1 MSRLFFVLS
10 ISLLSITSLSAQG
23 IEFFHGT
30 WAEALAQSKEE
41 GKPIFVDA
49 YAVWCGPCKRMA
61 REVFTRKDVGDF
73 YNANFINLKMDMEDD
88 ANMVFRQ
95 KYPVSAFPTL
105 FYIQN
110 NGEIIRKVKGAQ
122 KAESFIQ
129 LGKSILSK
137 IDYSADYV
145 KEYEKGN
152 REPEFI
158 LKYIQSLNKSNKPSI
173 RIANLYLKKQKNLS
187 SDINQKIIFE
197 ATTEADSKI
206 FDQLIQNRKNIE
218 KLVGKEAV
226 ATKIEKACQATVQ
239 KAIEFEFE
247 DLLIEAANK
256 MKAHLP
262 KKAERFTLLS
272 QLNYCVAIGNAK
284 KYNKCCAEY
293 VKKEAKNNDKELHKL
308 ARQMESNFK
317 NDTAVMKQAEK
328 IAKKALDK
336 NGEILDYHLTYASIL
351 SYNGKKT
358 EALKVANNSI
368 GIAQKQ
374 GGLQKVQK
382 LIKRIEG

>member
-1 MSRLFFVLS
+1 MNKLFLVLS
-10 ISLLSITSLSAQG
+10 LSLLSVAAITAQG
-23 IEFFHGT
+23 IDFFHGT
-30 WAEALAQSKEE
+30 WAEALEKSKEA

-73 YNANFINLKMDMEDD
+73 YNANFINLKMDMEKEE
-88 ANMVFRQ
+88 NIVFRQ

-110 NGEIIRKVKGAQ
+110 NGEVIRKVKGAQ
-122 KAESFIQ
+122 KADSFIQ

-145 KEYEKGN
+145 KDYEKGN
-152 REPEFI
+152 RDPEFM
-158 LKYIQSLNKSNKPSI
+158 LKYIESLTKSNKPSI
-173 RIANLYLKKQKNLS
+173 KIANLYLKDQKDLS
-187 SDINQKIIFE
+187 TEINQKIIFA

-206 FDQLIQNRKNIE
+206 FDQLIKNRKNIE

-226 ATKIEKACQATVQ
+226 AAKIEKACTATVL
-239 KAIEFEFE
+239 KAIEYEFPE
-247 DLLIEAANK
+247 LLDEANDK

-262 KKAERFTLLS
+262 KQAARFAILS
-272 QLNYCVAIGNAK
+272 ELDFCVAMGDAK
-284 KYNKCCAEY
+284 KYAKCCSDY
-293 VKKEAKNNDKELHKL
+293 VKKEAKNDDKELHKL
-308 ARQMESNFK
+308 AQQMESNFK
-317 NDTAVMKQAEK
+317 DDATVMKQAEK

-351 SYNGKKT
+351 SNNGKKT
-358 EALKVANNSI
+358 EALKVANNSLD
-368 GIAQKQ
+368 IAQRQ
-374 GGLQKVQK
+374 GGLQKVHRLIK
-382 LIKRIEG
+382 LIEG

>member
-1 MSRLFFVLS
+1 MNKLFFVLT
-10 ISLLSITSLSAQG
+10 ICLLSAITASAQG

-30 WAEALAQSKEE
+30 WAEALEKSKED

-73 YNANFINLKMDMEDD
+73 YNANFINLKMDME
-88 ANMVFRQ
+88 AEKNVAFSQ

-105 FYIQN
+105 FYIQS
-110 NGEIIRKVKGAQ
+110 NGETIQKVKGAQ
-122 KAESFIQ
+122 QADNFIK

-152 REPEFI
+152 RAPEFM
-158 LKYIQSLNKSNKPSI
+158 LKYIESLAKSNKPSI
-173 RIANLYLKKQKNLS
+173 RIANLYLKDQKDLS
-187 SDINQKIIFE
+187 TEINQKIIFA
-197 ATTEADSKI
+197 ATAEADSKI
-206 FDQLIQNRKNIE
+206 FDQLIANRKSIE
-218 KLVGKEAV
+218 KIVGKEAME
-226 ATKIEKACQATVQ
+226 AKIEKACKATVL
-239 KAIEFEFE
+239 KAIEYEFL
-247 DLLIEAANK
+247 DLLTEANAK
-256 MKAHLP
+256 MKANLP
-262 KKAERFTLLS
+262 KKAARFAILS
-272 QLNYCVAIGNAK
+272 ELDYSVAMGDAK
-284 KYNKCCAEY
+284 KYVKCCSDY
-293 VKKEAKNNDKELHKL
+293 VKKEAKNDDKALHKL
-308 ARQMESNFK
+308 AQQMESNFK
-317 NDTAVMKQAEK
+317 NDVMVMKHAEK

-358 EALKVANNSI
+358 EALKIANNSLD
-368 GIAQKQ
+368 IAQRQ
-374 GGLQKVQK
+374 GGLQKVHR